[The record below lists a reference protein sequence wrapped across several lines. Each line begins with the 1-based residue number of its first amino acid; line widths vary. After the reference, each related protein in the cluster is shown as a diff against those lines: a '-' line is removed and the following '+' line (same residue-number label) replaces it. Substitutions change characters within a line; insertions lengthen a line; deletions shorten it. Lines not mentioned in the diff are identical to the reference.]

1 MVSPPFATLPC
12 YVFCAATRG
21 SCAPKNSPHGPTQK
35 IISVC
40 PSLSYP
46 NAKLPGT
53 NYAGSGSSGS
63 NAASNQADGG
73 GAADDVRKSDR
84 IFCIFIGHKNAKIQ
98 GTKMLT
104 QTRGDPSASNKTL
117 ISYIQLMLNLT
128 SKLIILAKHFCALDF
143 SIFYS
148 AMVSLLSYT
157 PPPSSA

>member
-1 MVSPPFATLPC
+1 
-12 YVFCAATRG
+12 
-21 SCAPKNSPHGPTQK
+21 
-35 IISVC
+35 
-40 PSLSYP
+40 
-46 NAKLPGT
+46 LPGT
-53 NYAGSGSSGS
+53 NYAGSGS
-63 NAASNQADGG
+63 NAAKSNQADGG

-84 IFCIFIGHKNAKIQ
+84 IFCTFIGHKHAKIQ

-104 QTRGDPSASNKTL
+104 QTRGDPSASNKTF